1 VSTFSGFGAEPSI
14 TRPRLPRTPQE
25 LDEAIGRERAVRPP
39 TVDTQR
45 SVPRMSVAELNAA
58 DLDDLRERF
67 LKSRFDDRG
76 PVTKALDLLDAP
88 RNAIANVI
96 FPGAA
101 EQAAEG
107 GERAAFGLP
116 RVNFSDALKG
126 LGVENRMAR
135 GLVGFVGD
143 VALDPLTYLGPAGW
157 GAKVA
162 KTGGTSVALRGAGRR
177 ALRKSIR
184 DVAHGR
190 EARDAT
196 VAAYLRES
204 GALTKADELRAGG
217 RQAKDIEG
225 ELSKMVLGDPT
236 QGVVGGALARVGG
249 ERGSRGGG
257 LVEDI
262 FTPRT
267 SSTTPE
273 QARRIEAARKVL
285 ADYGRG
291 TGPSLKIGRGG
302 SEVAH
307 IPFTDATLQ
316 VPAFTPTAKAGLSA
330 LRLARD
336 AERGRDAIEA
346 LGPAGQAFSAGLQR
360 LREIDD
366 AETAA
371 VDAFRA
377 EMRDFEAS
385 TAGALDEDALGPMDA
400 ARIRSEREAA
410 RIASVEAR
418 LAEVEDIRRGMLQTI
433 RDTPAGAAGTLDPDT
448 LLALGQF
455 ADEADALT
463 ARLASRT
470 LKHRLAAQATTIAD
484 GPFDALPRIL
494 DDDPGAADE
503 LARMYQSSME
513 AAKGVSTAVKGH
525 IRDVLDPDDLAMLDF
540 AKGVLGTADDIQGA
554 SAFTSL
560 ARATGGLFGQNSAPA
575 RWALAAERAAH
586 RTLGFPKGW
595 VQRQLSRV
603 QAGTTTRARQVAADE
618 ARRVAGELTAI
629 MDEVGLPPSALDQVA
644 QLATAMLHV
653 AANPGAVDILR
664 NMDGT
669 LTHLGQAL
677 EELTR
682 SARINASAPT
692 PGVVLSGAWGKAQQ
706 AGLIPKLKALAESHV
721 GRLRALG
728 DAEVEDELLGGLLAG
743 YVPNVA
749 TPDARRA
756 IGSARRSPSFG
767 PSQTGP
773 AAGRREPFQR
783 PRSTWVYEY
792 LDAAG
797 ASQKFTHMDLAV
809 LEIPAKVLADMEPA
823 QRAKVEQMRGVIQG
837 YLDAAQKR
845 PPRPMSPFEANALAA
860 DGRFAHLLGGQDVGG
875 GGLFE
880 TSVVNI
886 LAQRAAMH
894 ERAVARQNGLKILL
908 SQGYRI
914 DGAAFLAAK
923 DGPFETPTG
932 LRGEIWRDGKT
943 GHKYLKVNGDRYRQL
958 DREVVTKVDNA
969 LNDLLGEDIGN
980 LVVPDMVAE
989 RYEDMARMLAPEN
1002 LNTLLRLADAATG
1015 TWKAA
1020 TLFHPSWPVFNV
1032 VGNTLLALSGGVN
1045 PARLGEQF
1053 TNGNF
1058 RNLIRLAAAGTDPER
1073 LRKLTFNVRGQTIG
1087 GEEMLRIM
1095 RDSGAIGSNVGAETA
1110 AQVYAAGIWKLP
1122 SQGSAVGRG
1131 MRPRLPTRETA
1142 TDLSADWKHILDNWK
1157 PDSRAERVLAG
1168 AAAGGGVVR
1177 DRMARWLTGPW
1188 FRINGL
1194 TDEVMKGAV
1203 LLAYMEDGNDLAT
1216 ASERMLRSMF
1226 DYSDLTRIESRVF
1239 RRLAPFYAWTKNN
1252 LALQLKLL
1260 GERPAVAAATPKLF
1274 EAMDEALSGEQ
1285 NVPMSLRPRWM
1296 RDALA
1301 VHIGSDPS
1309 RRFALLLG
1317 NALPSAEIA
1326 KPLAA
1331 LTGGEGVEEALHYF
1345 VNQLNP
1351 VATTP
1356 MQIGTGHEFFGGR
1369 SIGTPG
1375 EADIGRLKFLGKQ
1388 VRPAN
1393 EIGRIADLVGQGSVG
1408 GAASR
1413 LVLGGRVQAADDERL
1428 RSSRLV
1434 EFKKQEEN
1442 LRRAV
1447 RRAERQGGDSME
1459 SRVKLMLLYAEM
1471 ERAGFAED
1479 VPAWARRQN
1488 AEMVSA
1494 PGP

>member
-1 VSTFSGFGAEPSI
+1 
-14 TRPRLPRTPQE
+14 
-25 LDEAIGRERAVRPP
+25 VRPP
-39 TVDTQR
+39 EVTNQR
-45 SVPRMSVAELNAA
+45 EAPRLSIAELNQS
-58 DLDDLRERF
+58 DPDELRERL

-101 EQAAEG
+101 DAAADQ

-126 LGVENRMAR
+126 LGVENRVAR

-177 ALRKSIR
+177 ALRKSVR

-190 EARDAT
+190 TARDAT

-204 GALTKADELRAGG
+204 GALTKADELRAAG
-217 RQAKDIEG
+217 RGAKDIEG

-236 QGVVGGALARVGG
+236 GGIVGETLARVGG
-249 ERGSRGGG
+249 DRGARGGG

-267 SSTTPE
+267 ASTTPE

-285 ADYGRG
+285 AEYGRG

-316 VPAFTPTAKAGLSA
+316 VPAFTPTAKAGLA
-330 LRLARD
+330 AARLARD
-336 AERGRDAIEA
+336 AERGRDAIDA
-346 LGPAGQAFSAGLQR
+346 LGPAGQAFSEGLRR

-366 AETAA
+366 SETAA

-377 EMRDFEAS
+377 EMREFEAAS
-385 TAGALDEDALGPMDA
+385 AGGLDEDALGPADA
-400 ARIRSEREAA
+400 ARVRSEREAA
-410 RIASVEAR
+410 RVAAVQER
-418 LAEVEDIRRGMLQTI
+418 MREVEDIRQGMLQTI
-433 RDTPAGAAGTLDPDT
+433 RDTPRGVLGDVGGANPDT
-448 LLALGQF
+448 ILALGQF

-470 LKHRLAAQATTIAD
+470 LKHRRAAQAATIAD
-484 GPFDALPRIL
+484 GPFDALPRIM
-494 DDDPGAADE
+494 DDDPGAAEE
-503 LARMYQSSME
+503 LAKLYQSSME

-560 ARATGGLFGQNSAPA
+560 GRATAGLFGQNSAPA

-682 SARINASAPT
+682 NARVSATAPT

-773 AAGRREPFQR
+773 AARRREPFQR

-823 QRAKVEQMRGVIQG
+823 QRAKVEATKALIQG
-837 YLDAAQKR
+837 YLDAVQKR

-860 DGRFAHLLGGQDVGG
+860 DGRFATLLGGQDLGG

-932 LRGEIWRDGKT
+932 LRGEIWRDGTT
-943 GHKYLKVNGDRYRQL
+943 GRKYLKVNGDRYRQL

-969 LNDLLGEDIGN
+969 LNDLLGEDVGN

-989 RYEDMARMLAPEN
+989 RYEDMARTLAPEN
-1002 LNTLLRLADAATG
+1002 INTLLRLSDAATG
-1015 TWKAA
+1015 AWKAA
-1020 TLFHPSWPVFNV
+1020 TLFHLSWPVFNV

-1053 TNGNF
+1053 TSGNF

-1073 LRKLTFNVRGQTIG
+1073 LGKLTFNVRGQTIG

-1110 AQVYAAGIWKLP
+1110 AQIYAAGIWKLP

-1131 MRPRLPTRETA
+1131 IRPGMPSRETL

-1157 PDSRAERVLAG
+1157 PDSRAEAVLAG

-1260 GERPAVAAATPKLF
+1260 GERPSVAAATPKLF

-1317 NALPSAEIA
+1317 NALPAAELA

-1331 LTGGEGVEEALHYF
+1331 VTGGEGVQEALHYF
-1345 VNQLNP
+1345 TSQVNPLLTAGP
-1351 VATTP
+1351 
-1356 MQIGTGHEFFGGR
+1356 QIGTGTEFFSGR
-1369 SIGTPG
+1369 SIGDPG
-1375 EADIGRLKFLGKQ
+1375 EADIGRMKFLGKQ
-1388 VRPAN
+1388 VRPLN
-1393 EIGRIADLVGQGSVG
+1393 ELGRVADLVGRGSVG

-1447 RRAERQGGDSME
+1447 RRAERGGGDSME